1 MEEIP
6 NTRRLLTTRFL
17 PNDIEPTHIQLTR
30 RSKSFK
36 YYWKILLIIAI
47 FYGTPAIQYLSYQL
61 EIRTKMGLKQLEK
74 ECYFNYKCNSIV
86 GNLWSFNN
94 IISNIGYISLG
105 LLYLLIIFNAPERN
119 TFIFE
124 DKSIYYSLGLSLL
137 LEGVFS
143 AIYHVCPNASNFQF
157 DTTFMFIGS
166 GLLLI
171 CLLQKR
177 RQYKVIGIFKGFAF
191 MSLCNVLNVVELT
204 ENDNIVIFWN
214 VVSIIFSIIIFTSM
228 VALYHGKNNLLK
240 GFLSILT
247 IFKLDFGIKKKL
259 LFFSLLL
266 VFILNELVLFFSA
279 YYHFHFSTFLLALI
293 FLNIFIVLNN
303 YLYYKYKNG
312 KRIGKRN
319 LFFMFLTILFMI
331 TSIYFF
337 ELPYANKF
345 LTPDES
351 MALNRPCILFG
362 YFDTHDIWHFLSS
375 FGIFFMFL
383 TTWYIDQ

>member
-6 NTRRLLTTRFL
+6 NTRRLLTTKFL

-214 VVSIIFSIIIFTSM
+214 IVSIIFSIIIFTSM

-240 GFLSILT
+240 GFLSILN
-247 IFKLDFGIKKKL
+247 IFRLDFGIKKKL

-319 LFFMFLTILFMI
+319 LFFMILTILFMI

-362 YFDTHDIWHFLSS
+362 YFDTHDVWHFLSS

>member
-240 GFLSILT
+240 GFLSILN

>member
-240 GFLSILT
+240 GFLSILN
-247 IFKLDFGIKKKL
+247 IFRLDFGIKKKL

-362 YFDTHDIWHFLSS
+362 YFDTHDVWHFLSS